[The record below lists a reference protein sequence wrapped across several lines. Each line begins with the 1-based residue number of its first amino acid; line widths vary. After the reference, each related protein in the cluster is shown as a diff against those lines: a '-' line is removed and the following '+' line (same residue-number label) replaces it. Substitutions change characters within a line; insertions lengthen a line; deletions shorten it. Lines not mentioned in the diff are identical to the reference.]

1 MKKFFIHIIL
11 AALVFATAGQCV
23 GGSGNG
29 NGGETT
35 FGTSMR
41 NSYTMQATNRQIDSI
56 CVVDTLP
63 NISEWITMSFKD
75 YETNEMVTKKI
86 TSRFILCGD
95 GESDV
100 DESDVLLGTR
110 VMLCAAHQ
118 AHAALRIIAGAE

>member
-75 YETNEMVTKKI
+75 YETNETITKRMYIKNRGKKEATYI
-86 TSRFILCGD
+86 IMGNNEPYKVS
-95 GESDV
+95 
-100 DESDVLLGTR
+100 
-110 VMLCAAHQ
+110 
-118 AHAALRIIAGAE
+118 LRITE